1 MSALPAVL
9 AADPW
14 VPPRQR
20 AVLSLAPIEREAI
33 RWEAGEREKYLSPR
47 ADDPAPH
54 EREARRHQEREAF
67 LRGGIIPMGTG
78 RLLEPDDLQALARAG
93 VSSQFAE
100 HYDLLRPSLAR
111 RGEAALPAMLELYP
125 AWPYAVMHMVLG
137 LADSTRVARFLA
149 AQGDLEPWAQ
159 RHPET
164 AGLALL
170 PAALGPDGDARKA
183 ALKALKAMRKAG
195 HHDALRGAAA
205 QYGPAAVEE
214 LEALFAPPPLP
225 PKAPKLPPFV
235 QPDELPALAL
245 ADGTPVPPEAKLRL
259 LQLASLLPQEC
270 ARAAID
276 SAAPALDRARLSD
289 LADAL
294 LRAWL
299 AADAPTKEKWVLY
312 AAALF
317 GDDRAVRAL
326 VQKVEEW
333 HEARLSAR
341 ARLALKSIAALGSD
355 VALMHLSFLTRK
367 KSSLKKHAQ
376 AELDA
381 YRDEQGLSED
391 ALADRLVPDL
401 GLDASGTMVFDYG
414 PRGFRAGF
422 DQDLLPFVVDQ
433 AGGRAA
439 SLPRPGKSDD
449 AEKAAEA
456 RELWDALKK
465 EAKGLAA
472 EQLRRLERAMVA
484 RREWDRAQLDRYFLK
499 HPLMQHVARRL
510 IWGVVDPARRVA
522 TTGFRVAEDGTFAGE
537 EDGPF
542 ALPEEA
548 RVVVWHPLDM
558 PAETR
563 QRFTQLLTDYVVIQP
578 FPQLAREL
586 FTATDEEKRASQT
599 GRWKGARARG
609 ERFFTLKHRGWRFMD
624 YDMSK
629 PVAAEADPKAGIE
642 ATLDTEPGLDFLA
655 SKPDDQTLGTV
666 SLRDASGKERT
677 FGELAPIAVSELFRD
692 VELLLR

>member
-67 LRGGIIPMGTG
+67 LRGGHHPHGDRAAPRARRPPG
-78 RLLEPDDLQALARAG
+78 PRQGGGELSVRRALRPPAALAGA
-93 VSSQFAE
+93 
-100 HYDLLRPSLAR
+100 PR
-111 RGEAALPAMLELYP
+111 RGGPPGDARALPGL
-125 AWPYAVMHMVLG
+125 AVRGHAHGLG

-149 AQGDLEPWAQ
+149 AQGDLEPWRQ

-195 HHDALRGAAA
+195 QHDALRGAAA

-341 ARLALKSIAALGSD
+341 ARLALKAIAALGSD

-367 KSSLKKHAQ
+367 KSS
-376 AELDA
+376 
-381 YRDEQGLSED
+381 
-391 ALADRLVPDL
+391 
-401 GLDASGTMVFDYG
+401 
-414 PRGFRAGF
+414 
-422 DQDLLPFVVDQ
+422 
-433 AGGRAA
+433 
-439 SLPRPGKSDD
+439 
-449 AEKAAEA
+449 
-456 RELWDALKK
+456 
-465 EAKGLAA
+465 
-472 EQLRRLERAMVA
+472 
-484 RREWDRAQLDRYFLK
+484 
-499 HPLMQHVARRL
+499 
-510 IWGVVDPARRVA
+510 
-522 TTGFRVAEDGTFAGE
+522 
-537 EDGPF
+537 
-542 ALPEEA
+542 
-548 RVVVWHPLDM
+548 
-558 PAETR
+558 
-563 QRFTQLLTDYVVIQP
+563 
-578 FPQLAREL
+578 
-586 FTATDEEKRASQT
+586 
-599 GRWKGARARG
+599 
-609 ERFFTLKHRGWRFMD
+609 
-624 YDMSK
+624 
-629 PVAAEADPKAGIE
+629 
-642 ATLDTEPGLDFLA
+642 
-655 SKPDDQTLGTV
+655 
-666 SLRDASGKERT
+666 
-677 FGELAPIAVSELFRD
+677 
-692 VELLLR
+692 